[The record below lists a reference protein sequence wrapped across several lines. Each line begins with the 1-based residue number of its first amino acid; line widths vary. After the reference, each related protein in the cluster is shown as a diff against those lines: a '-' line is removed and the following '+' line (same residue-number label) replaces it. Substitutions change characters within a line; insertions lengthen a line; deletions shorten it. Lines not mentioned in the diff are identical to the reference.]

1 MANRAER
8 RAQRRPGRPA
18 PRDPR
23 RQIRYR
29 MLVLLAVVG
38 LMLLAV
44 ASAGLVS
51 SSPLPS

>member
-1 MANRAER
+1 
-8 RAQRRPGRPA
+8 
-18 PRDPR
+18 
-23 RQIRYR
+23 
-29 MLVLLAVVG
+29 MLVLLAIVG